1 MILFLMGKLYQA
13 LDMNFQKLI
22 ELREDSS
29 LKQKD
34 IAALLNITQ
43 QTYSLWENGTK
54 IIPLKHLNS
63 LCNYYDV
70 SMDYVLGLSNVRQYD
85 IVNRVIDKKVIGIKL
100 KEFRKKQNITQ
111 EELANILNT
120 THSTISAYESGKTT
134 ILTAFA
140 YEICK
145 RYNISMDYLCGR
157 TRQINYELVK
167 KKQTIKNYLIEP

>member
-1 MILFLMGKLYQA
+1 
-13 LDMNFQKLI
+13 MNFQKLI

-34 IAALLNITQ
+34 IANVLNITQ

-85 IVNRVIDKKVIGIKL
+85 IVNRVIDKKIIGIKL
-100 KEFRKKQNITQ
+100 KEFRKEKNITQ
-111 EELANILNT
+111 YRLEQNSGILHGT
-120 THSTISAYESGKTT
+120 MQCIMS
-134 ILTAFA
+134 
-140 YEICK
+140 
-145 RYNISMDYLCGR
+145 GR
-157 TRQINYELVK
+157 TSKIMMNTVMMIARGFDM
-167 KKQTIKNYLIEP
+167 TLIEFIDDDLFRSNELEIE

>member
-1 MILFLMGKLYQA
+1 
-13 LDMNFQKLI
+13 MNFQKLI

-34 IAALLNITQ
+34 IANVLNITQ

-85 IVNRVIDKKVIGIKL
+85 IVNKVIDKKIIGIKL
-100 KEFRKKQNITQ
+100 MIKFK
-111 EELANILNT
+111 LLFL
-120 THSTISAYESGKTT
+120 IS
-134 ILTAFA
+134 
-140 YEICK
+140 
-145 RYNISMDYLCGR
+145 
-157 TRQINYELVK
+157 
-167 KKQTIKNYLIEP
+167 IKNLILIYLLFLKFIIILKI

>member
-1 MILFLMGKLYQA
+1 
-13 LDMNFQKLI
+13 MNFQKLI
-22 ELREDSS
+22 ELREDFN

-85 IVNRVIDKKVIGIKL
+85 IVNRVIDKKIIGIKL
-100 KEFRKKQNITQ
+100 KEFRKEKNITQ

-134 ILTAFA
+134 ILTDFA

-157 TRQINYELVK
+157 TR
-167 KKQTIKNYLIEP
+167 

>member
-1 MILFLMGKLYQA
+1 
-13 LDMNFQKLI
+13 MNFQKLI

-85 IVNRVIDKKVIGIKL
+85 IVNRVIDKKIIGIKL
-100 KEFRKKQNITQ
+100 KEFRKEKNITQ
-111 EELANILNT
+111 EELASTLNT

-157 TRQINYELVK
+157 TR
-167 KKQTIKNYLIEP
+167 

>member
-1 MILFLMGKLYQA
+1 
-13 LDMNFQKLI
+13 MNFQKLI
-22 ELREDSS
+22 ELREDFN

-34 IAALLNITQ
+34 IAKLLNITQ
-43 QTYSLWENGTK
+43 QTYSLWENGSK

-63 LCNYYDV
+63 LCNYYNV

-100 KEFRKKQNITQ
+100 KEFRKEKNITQ
-111 EELANILNT
+111 EELASTLNT

-140 YEICK
+140 YDICK
-145 RYNISMDYLCGR
+145 RYNISMDYLCAR
-157 TRQINYELVK
+157 IV
-167 KKQTIKNYLIEP
+167 I

>member
-1 MILFLMGKLYQA
+1 
-13 LDMNFQKLI
+13 MNFQKLI
-22 ELREDSS
+22 ELRED
-29 LKQKD
+29 LNIKQKD
-34 IAALLNITQ
+34 IAGVLGITQ
-43 QTYSLWENGTK
+43 QTYSLWENGNK

-63 LCNYYDV
+63 LCNYYNV
-70 SMDYVLGLSNVRQYD
+70 SMDYIFGLSNVKTYK
-85 IVNRVIDKKVIGIKL
+85 NTSTEIDKKIIGNRLKL
-100 KEFRKKQNITQ
+100 FRKEKNITQ

-157 TRQINYELVK
+157 IN
-167 KKQTIKNYLIEP
+167 

>member
-1 MILFLMGKLYQA
+1 
-13 LDMNFQKLI
+13 MNFQKLI

-34 IAALLNITQ
+34 IAKLLNITQ

-63 LCNYYDV
+63 LCNYYNV

-85 IVNRVIDKKVIGIKL
+85 IINSVIDKKIIGIKL
-100 KEFRKKQNITQ
+100 KEFRKEKNITQ

-140 YEICK
+140 YQICK

-157 TRQINYELVK
+157 VKNTR
-167 KKQTIKNYLIEP
+167 

>member
-1 MILFLMGKLYQA
+1 
-13 LDMNFQKLI
+13 MNFQKLI
-22 ELREDSS
+22 EIREDFN

-34 IAALLNITQ
+34 IASVLGITQ
-43 QTYSLWENGTK
+43 QSYSLWENGSK

-63 LCNYYDV
+63 LCNYYNL
-70 SMDYVLGLSNVRQYD
+70 SMDYVIGLSNIKYYN
-85 IVNRVIDKKVIGIKL
+85 IANKEIDKILIGERL
-100 KEFRKKQNITQ
+100 RKIRKDKKITQ

-157 TRQINYELVK
+157 INTK
-167 KKQTIKNYLIEP
+167 KL

>member
-1 MILFLMGKLYQA
+1 
-13 LDMNFQKLI
+13 MNFQKLI
-22 ELREDSS
+22 ELREDFN

-34 IAALLNITQ
+34 IAKLLNITQ

-63 LCNYYDV
+63 LCNYYNV
-70 SMDYVLGLSNVRQYD
+70 SMDYVLGLSNVKHYD
-85 IVNRVIDKKVIGIKL
+85 VINSVIDKNLIGKRL
-100 KEFRKKQNITQ
+100 KSFRNEYNITQ

-120 THSTISAYESGKTT
+120 THSTISAYENGKTT

-145 RYNISMDYLCGR
+145 KYHISMDYLCGR
-157 TRQINYELVK
+157 INNK
-167 KKQTIKNYLIEP
+167 KL

>member
-1 MILFLMGKLYQA
+1 
-13 LDMNFQKLI
+13 MNFQKLI

-43 QTYSLWENGTK
+43 QTYSLWENGSK

-63 LCNYYDV
+63 LCNYYNV
-70 SMDYVLGLSNVRQYD
+70 SMDYVFGLSNVRQYD
-85 IVNRVIDKKVIGIKL
+85 IINSVIDKKIIGIKL
-100 KEFRKKQNITQ
+100 KEFRKEKNITQ

-140 YEICK
+140 YQICK

-157 TRQINYELVK
+157 VKNTR
-167 KKQTIKNYLIEP
+167 

>member
-1 MILFLMGKLYQA
+1 M
-13 LDMNFQKLI
+13 LDMNFQRLV
-22 ELREDSS
+22 ETREDFN

-34 IAALLNITQ
+34 IANILNITQ
-43 QTYSLWENGTK
+43 QSYSLWENGTK

-63 LCNYYDV
+63 LCNYYNV
-70 SMDYVLGLSNVRQYD
+70 SMDYVLGLSNTRHYD
-85 IVNRVIDKKVIGIKL
+85 VINTDINKSLIGKRL
-100 KEFRKKQNITQ
+100 REFRIENNITQ
-111 EELANILNT
+111 TELAKLLNT

-157 TRQINYELVK
+157 TNA
-167 KKQTIKNYLIEP
+167 KN

>member
-1 MILFLMGKLYQA
+1 MGKLYWV

-22 ELREDSS
+22 EIREDLG

-34 IAALLNITQ
+34 IANILNITQ
-43 QTYSLWENGTK
+43 QSYSLWENGTK

-63 LCNYYDV
+63 LCNYYNV
-70 SMDYVLGLSNVRQYD
+70 SMDYMLGLSNTRHYD
-85 IVNRVIDKKVIGIKL
+85 VINTDIDKSSIGKRL
-100 KEFRKKQNITQ
+100 REFRIKNNVTQ
-111 EELANILNT
+111 MELAKLLNT

-157 TRQINYELVK
+157 TNA
-167 KKQTIKNYLIEP
+167 KN